1 MYVSLSLLESENTS
15 LRLTDINDKMQ
26 MEQLL
31 EHNNHLHRIDLEHLN
46 SGVYFLTL
54 QADDFVKTVRIVKQ

>member
-15 LRLTDINDKMQ
+15 LRLTDINGKMQ

-46 SGVYFLTL
+46 SRVYFLTL